1 MATRS
6 VRHVSK
12 AETTELER
20 DNVQTYDSFK
30 EFEGRRYTGMKI
42 GRGHKWYYD
51 QGIWNEKKIT
61 PDEWEVNYTVTKR
74 RAGKA
79 PEGSGVPVGTQYHW
93 YIIAHQ
99 IVSKLNANDY
109 STSMTGLKFKLA
121 HKRADKEM
129 WSASTK
135 AQRKRAV
142 QILQQLAADL
152 EQQMQEEEKKVTPF
166 RVETRK
172 SVRKRERAA

>member
-1 MATRS
+1 
-6 VRHVSK
+6 
-12 AETTELER
+12 
-20 DNVQTYDSFK
+20 
-30 EFEGRRYTGMKI
+30 
-42 GRGHKWYYD
+42 
-51 QGIWNEKKIT
+51 
-61 PDEWEVNYTVTKR
+61 
-74 RAGKA
+74 
-79 PEGSGVPVGTQYHW
+79 
-93 YIIAHQ
+93 
-99 IVSKLNANDY
+99 
-109 STSMTGLKFKLA
+109 MTGLKFKLA
-121 HKRADKEM
+121 HKRADKET